1 MGFWSNLFGQSSNIV
16 YDLTSRTNLK
26 ILDSFFGSDTGQL
39 TVHKLIRAYAEN
51 PIVYMIVNKIA
62 GVTSSLHRVLL
73 DANGEEI
80 ESGDV
85 YELLKRP
92 NLQQNEEEFRQEID
106 TQLLASGNAFI
117 RFRKGIGMGAE
128 MEVLKSQ
135 CVDIEVSTYG
145 EVMAYIYEHNN
156 REERIPIE
164 EILHIKFANVV
175 DYEEEKQHYG
185 FSPLE
190 AAYKI
195 VVASSEIFNAEA
207 SLFKNRGIAGILTND
222 SEVPMLPKDREA
234 MQEDF
239 DNEVGGSDKFNKV
252 KISNQKLRYLQM
264 GMSPT
269 DLQLIDNQLN
279 KLRFLCGVYGID
291 SKLLGD
297 GANSTYNNVREAQK
311 NAYTD
316 TYLPLAKKVDKAL
329 IRFLNKEYGT
339 DYIYLVDRSKIDVLK
354 ELKTIEDLILEKIGE
369 EDYTLEEL
377 QRIQRGDNL
386 NENTNDETV

>member
-1 MGFWSNLFGQSSNIV
+1 MGFWGNLFGKSHNTILNV
-16 YDLTSRTNLK
+16 RLKETVDFFKDFFTYDY
-26 ILDSFFGSDTGQL
+26 GQQ

-51 PIVYMIVNKIA
+51 PIVYMIINKIA
-62 GVTSSLHRVLL
+62 GVTSGLDRVLL
-73 DANGEEI
+73 NSNGEEI

-85 YELLKRP
+85 YELLKKP
-92 NLQQNEEEFRQEID
+92 NLTQNEQEFRSEID
-106 TQLLASGNAFI
+106 TQLLASGNAFV
-117 RFRKGIGMGAE
+117 RYRRGIGMGAE
-128 MEVLKSQ
+128 LEVLKSQ
-135 CVDIEVSTYG
+135 CVDIEVNGYNEIT
-145 EVMAYIYEHNN
+145 AYCYEINK
-156 REERIPIE
+156 REERIPVE
-164 EILHIKFANVV
+164 EIIHIKFANVV
-175 DYEEEKQHYG
+175 DFENEKQHYG

-222 SEVPMLPKDREA
+222 SEVPMLAKDREE
-234 MQEDF
+234 MQKDF
-239 DNEVGGSDKFNKV
+239 DKEVGGSDKFNKV

-297 GANSTYNNVREAQK
+297 GANSTYNNVKEAQK
-311 NAYTD
+311 NAYSD
-316 TYLPLAKKVDKAL
+316 TYLPLDKKVNNAL
-329 IRFLNKEYGT
+329 IRFLNKQYGT
-339 DYIYLVDRSKIDVLK
+339 DFKYKTDRSKIEALK
-354 ELKTIEDLILEKIGE
+354 EVRTLEDLILEKINE

-377 QRIQRGDNL
+377 QAIQRGENI
-386 NENTNDETV
+386 NTNTDETI

>member
-1 MGFWSNLFGQSSNIV
+1 MGIFNDLFKKSTQTVLNLRMKETVDFFKDFFTYDYGQ
-16 YDLTSRTNLK
+16 
-26 ILDSFFGSDTGQL
+26 Q

-62 GVTSSLHRVLL
+62 GVTSSLDRVLL
-73 DANGEEI
+73 DQNGNQI

-92 NLQQNEEEFRQEID
+92 NPSQNEQEFRKEID
-106 TQLLASGNAFI
+106 VQLLASGNAFV
-117 RFRKGIGMGAE
+117 RYRRGIGMGAE

-135 CVDIEVSTYG
+135 CIDIEVNGYN
-145 EVMAYIYEHNN
+145 EVTAYIYEINN
-156 REERIPIE
+156 RNERIPVE
-164 EILHIKFANVV
+164 EIIHMKYDNVV
-175 DYEEEKQHYG
+175 DYENEKQHYG

-195 VVASSEIFNAEA
+195 VVASNEIFTAEA
-207 SLFKNRGIAGILTND
+207 SLFKNRGVAGVLTND
-222 SEVPMLPKDREA
+222 SEVPLLPKDREA
-234 MQEDF
+234 LQKDF
-239 DNEVGGSDKFNKV
+239 NDEVGGADKFNRV

-297 GANSTYNNVREAQK
+297 GANSTYNNVKEAQK
-311 NAYTD
+311 NAYID
-316 TYLPLAKKVDKAL
+316 TYLPQSKKVDNDL
-329 IRFLNKEYGT
+329 IRFLNKEYST
-339 DYIYLVDRSKIDVLK
+339 QYEYKVDRSKIEVLK
-354 ELKTIEDLILEKIGE
+354 EVRTLEDLILEKINE
-369 EDYTLEEL
+369 QELTLEEL
-377 QRIQRGDNL
+377 QAIQRRQ
-386 NENTNDETV
+386 NTNTNEEL